1 MRKRNFNYS
10 KYNWRKDM
18 DRAIAKKQRLEER
31 LAETKAYFESE
42 ETRAALP
49 ESVRKRIEADIKF
62 YGKKEDNAPLPG
74 DDEEKKEEK

>member
-1 MRKRNFNYS
+1 MRKRNFNRG

-18 DRAIAKKQRLEER
+18 DKAIAKKQRLEER

-49 ESVRKRIEADIKF
+49 ESVRKHIEADIKF
-62 YGKKEDNAPLPG
+62 YGKKEN
-74 DDEEKKEEK
+74 DD

>member
-1 MRKRNFNYS
+1 MKRRNRKSVKF
-10 KYNWRKDM
+10 NWRSDM

-49 ESVRKRIEADIKF
+49 KEVRERIAADVERFSAK
-62 YGKKEDNAPLPG
+62 
-74 DDEEKKEEK
+74 

>member
-1 MRKRNFNYS
+1 MKKRSYKKNS
-10 KYNWRKDM
+10 KYNWREDM

-49 ESVRKRIEADIKF
+49 KEVRERIAADVERYRAK
-62 YGKKEDNAPLPG
+62 
-74 DDEEKKEEK
+74 

>member
-1 MRKRNFNYS
+1 MKKRSYKKNS
-10 KYNWRKDM
+10 KYNWREDM

-31 LAETKAYFESE
+31 LAETKPYFESE

-62 YGKKEDNAPLPG
+62 YGKKEN
-74 DDEEKKEEK
+74 DD